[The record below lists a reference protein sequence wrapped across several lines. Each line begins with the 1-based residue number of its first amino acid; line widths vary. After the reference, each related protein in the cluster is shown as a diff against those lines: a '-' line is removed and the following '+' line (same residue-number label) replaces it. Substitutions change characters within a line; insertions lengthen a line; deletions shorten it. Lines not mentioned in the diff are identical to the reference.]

1 LTQFRYILVGFFGE
15 RGMWGKGWLM
25 VLGLIL
31 AWMLPAE
38 AAVTLRVLLTQTNG
52 VLHVGSST
60 QARVIDPY
68 GRVVMR
74 IPPMRRVQSQ
84 VSGGQVVLGGY
95 QAPFLWVQPEAGG
108 YVYVG
113 DGWYRGRLLLLARH
127 GLSAI
132 NYVDLEEYLYSVV
145 GAEMYPHWPASAL
158 QAQAVAARSYAVTK
172 RIQPVDKYYDLGPTE
187 RHQVYKGLRS
197 EQPSTRAAVNATRGQ
212 ILTYKGGVV
221 LSQYAANDDIVRNV
235 FGGRGMS
242 QQRAY
247 ELAKQQYN
255 YLQIL
260 GYFYPGT
267 HLGRIR
273 GY

>member
-1 LTQFRYILVGFFGE
+1 MGGLRRWIGLLLVV
-15 RGMWGKGWLM
+15 GWVM
-25 VLGLIL
+25 
-31 AWMLPAE
+31 PAQ
-38 AAVTLRVLLTQTNG
+38 ATVIMRVFLTQTG
-52 VLHVGSST
+52 GTLPLGSST
-60 QARVIDPY
+60 PAQVVDPQ
-68 GRVVMR
+68 GRLVASLA
-74 IPPMRRVQSQ
+74 PMERVQSQ
-84 VSGGQVVLGGY
+84 ASGGQVTLGGY
-95 QAPFLWVQPEAGG
+95 KAPFLWLQPSAGG

-113 DGWYRGRLLLLARH
+113 DDWYRGRVLLLARN
-127 GLSAI
+127 GLSVI

-145 GAEMYPHWPASAL
+145 GAEMYAHWPSSAL

-172 RIQPVDKYYDLGPTE
+172 RIQPVDKYYDLGTTE
-187 RHQVYKGLRS
+187 RHQVYKGVRS
-197 EQPSTRAAVNATRGQ
+197 EQPTTRAAVNATRGQ

-221 LSQYAANDDIVRNV
+221 LTQYAANDNIVRDV

-267 HLGRIR
+267 RLGRIH

>member
-1 LTQFRYILVGFFGE
+1 MPGWNWPILT
-15 RGMWGKGWLM
+15 LM
-25 VLGLIL
+25 VLVWG
-31 AWMLPAE
+31 LPAQ
-38 AAVTLRVLLTQTNG
+38 ARVTMRVFLTQTGG
-52 VLHVGSST
+52 VLQLGSST
-60 QARVIDPY
+60 PAQVIDPQ
-68 GRVVMR
+68 GRLVTSM
-74 IPPMRRVQSQ
+74 PSMSRVQGQSQ
-84 VSGGQVVLGGY
+84 GGQVMLAGHK
-95 QAPFLWVQPEAGG
+95 APFFWLQPAAGG

-113 DGWYRGRLLLLARH
+113 DGWYRGRVLLLARN
-127 GLSAI
+127 GLSVI

-145 GAEMYPHWPASAL
+145 GAEMYSHWPAAAL

-172 RIQPVDKYYDLGPTE
+172 RIQPVDRYYDLGTTE
-187 RHQVYKGLRS
+187 RHQVYKGVRS
-197 EQPSTRAAVNATRGQ
+197 EQPSTRAAVHATRGQ
-212 ILTYKGGVV
+212 VLTYKGGVV
-221 LSQYAANDDIVRNV
+221 LTQYAASDHIVRDV

-267 HLGRIR
+267 RLGRIH

>member
-1 LTQFRYILVGFFGE
+1 
-15 RGMWGKGWLM
+15 MWGRYGLAVLM
-25 VLGLIL
+25 VVSGWV
-31 AWMLPAE
+31 APAQ
-38 AAVTLRVLLTQTNG
+38 AAVTLRVLLTQTND
-52 VLHVGSST
+52 VLALGSST
-60 QARVIDPY
+60 AAQVIDPQ
-68 GRVVMR
+68 GRVVAR
-74 IPPMRRVQSQ
+74 IPPLQRVTGQAK
-84 VSGGQVVLGGY
+84 GGQVVLQGY
-95 QAPFLWVQPEAGG
+95 QAPFLWLQPEAGG
-108 YVYVG
+108 YVYAG

-127 GLSAI
+127 GLSVI

-172 RIQPVDKYYDLGPTE
+172 RIQPVDKYYDLGTTE

-197 EQPSTRAAVNATRGQ
+197 EQPATRAAVNATRGQ
-212 ILTYKGGVV
+212 ILTYRGGVV
-221 LSQYAANDDIVRNV
+221 VTQYAANDNIVRHV

-242 QQRAY
+242 QRRAY

-267 HLGRIR
+267 RLGRIH